1 MTRRF
6 RTAHCPVPGCDR
18 GRGTRGH
25 HTRHPDDDRCLP
37 HRAQGH
43 MPVGD
48 MSKADLDEMLR
59 DQVCLGGEPR

>member
-6 RTAHCPVPGCDR
+6 RTTHCPEC
-18 GRGTRGH
+18 GRSHR
-25 HTRHPDDDRCLP
+25 TRHPDDDRCLP

-48 MSKADLDEMLR
+48 MSKADLDEILR
-59 DQVCLGGEPR
+59 DQVCPGGEPR